1 MQNEKLVKIHL
12 PSNQYAIETDSLKN
26 ANLLKI
32 ENDSGL
38 FQGLAEGQVRL
49 NLIDYHAE
57 SKNDSTSK
65 SISSF
70 ISISKADYLSIIVQ
84 PFNRHNLIINNLY
97 ELEVHLFNKYV
108 LELVTFIIFI
118 YYFHLVIFLF

>member
-12 PSNQYAIETDSLKN
+12 PSNQYAIETDTFKN
-26 ANLLKI
+26 ADLLQI

-38 FQGLAEGQVRL
+38 FRGLAEGQVRL

-57 SKNDSTSK
+57 SKNDSVPK

-70 ISISKADYLSIIVQ
+70 ISISKVYYLSIIVK
-84 PFNRHNLIINNLY
+84 PFNRHNLIINNIY
-97 ELEVHLFNKYV
+97 ELEVRLFNKYV
-108 LELVTFIIFI
+108 FNLCN
-118 YYFHLVIFLF
+118 YY